1 MASKEFEKY
10 LANLSQ
16 KDKEG
21 LTNLGKQAITHVDTG
36 TVKAAQSENVTS
48 NDITQHSTP
57 NDTYK
62 DAHRTAAPETPAPAT
77 PTPAAQGN
85 SATFT
90 EIKDK
95 PTTATTPTQTNS
107 DKLTQ

>member
-10 LANLSQ
+10 LANLPQ

-21 LTNLGKQAITHVDTG
+21 LTNLGKQAITHIDTG

-62 DAHRTAAPETPAPAT
+62 DAHRTAAPTTP
-77 PTPAAQGN
+77 PAAQGN
-85 SATFT
+85 STTFA